1 MNQGFR
7 SLLYVCRYNNH
18 MNKIFLNLLVFM
30 VSFTALQAQDAQ
42 MLAQKVRAKLATVK
56 DYKANGIM
64 KTDVR
69 FMKIPESAVVIYF
82 KNPDRFRIKKQDGI
96 TVTPKGGLSVN
107 MNALF
112 AGENYT
118 AVSAGKGVVNG
129 FPVAIIKLLPLDE
142 KSLVVVSTLYID
154 EKENLIRKAVSTTK
168 ENGTYE
174 IEMEYGRYAK
184 WGLPDKVIFTF
195 STKDYK
201 LPKGLAF
208 DYDGGTKP
216 PPAKAG
222 SDNEKGRV
230 EIIYKDYSINAGI
243 ADAVFK

>member
-7 SLLYVCRYNNH
+7 TLLYVCIHTRH
-18 MNKIFLNLLVFM
+18 MNKKILALLVQLLPFL
-30 VSFTALQAQDAQ
+30 ALQAQDAQ
-42 MLAQKVRAKLATVK
+42 LLAQKVKAKLATVK
-56 DYKANGIM
+56 DYKANGVM

-69 FMKIPESAVVIYF
+69 FMKIPVSNVIIYY

-96 TVTPKGGLSVN
+96 AVTPKGGLSVN

-118 AVSAGKGVVNG
+118 AVAAGKGVVNG
-129 FPVAIIKLLPLDE
+129 VPVTIIKLLPLDE
-142 KSLVVVSTLYID
+142 KNLVVVSTLYID
-154 EKENLIRKAVSTTK
+154 EKESLIRKAVSTTK

-216 PPAKAG
+216 PPAKPG
-222 SDNEKGRV
+222 GENEKGRV
-230 EIIYKDYSINAGI
+230 EILYKDYTINAGI
-243 ADAVFK
+243 SDAEFK